1 MKISSKTCVCISVA
15 ALMSGSAVADN
26 VVSEF
31 MDGEASGSFR
41 LRYESA
47 DADDGTNDAAS
58 ALTLRTRLVYQTKG
72 MQGINAH
79 IEFEDVRAMLGMDD
93 YNVPG
98 GLGNGKA
105 GNDVIADP
113 AMTEV
118 NEAYLKYSSDN
129 LEVKA
134 GKQRIVYD
142 NMRFVGHV
150 GWRQDDQTFD
160 ALKATYKAGDMMVS
174 GAYIDQVNG
183 IFGDYHKTDKAD
195 VLINA
200 NYKLGMMGKITG
212 YVYQLD
218 NKVTDVQLG
227 TYGVRFKGKVEGG
240 MPINYTAEFATQ
252 TREAGA
258 VDNDATYLLV
268 EGGTSVS
275 GVNASVGMETL
286 GSDSGAYGFS
296 TDLATKHAFNGWAD
310 VFLGTPAQGL
320 QDIYVKVG
328 SKVSGVKLLGV
339 YHTFSADDEAGS
351 GADDFGSEIDLLAVK
366 KLENGVVV
374 GFKYAGYSAGD
385 TATGKVD
392 TTKMW
397 LWTQVS
403 F

>member
-1 MKISSKTCVCISVA
+1 MKISSKACVCFCAA
-15 ALMSGSAVADN
+15 ALMSGSALADN
-26 VVSEF
+26 VVSKF
-31 MDGEASGSFR
+31 MEGEASGSFR

-47 DADDGTNDAAS
+47 DVDDGTNDAAS

-79 IEFEDVRAMLGMDD
+79 IEFEDVRAMLGVDD

-129 LEVKA
+129 LEVKV

-142 NMRFVGHV
+142 NMRLVGHV

-160 ALKATYKAGDMMVS
+160 ALKATYKIGDMVVS

-183 IFGDYHKTDKAD
+183 IFGDYDKTDKAD

-200 NYKLGMMGKITG
+200 SYKLGMMGKLTG

-240 MPINYTAEFATQ
+240 MPINYTAEIATQ
-252 TREAGA
+252 TRETGA
-258 VDNDATYLLV
+258 TDNDATYLLV
-268 EGGTSVS
+268 EGGTAVS

-286 GSDSGAYGFS
+286 GSDSGVYGFS

-310 VFLGTPAQGL
+310 VFLATPAQGL
-320 QDIYVKVG
+320 QDIYLKVG
-328 SKVSGVKLLGV
+328 TKVAGTKLLGV
-339 YHTFSADDEAGS
+339 FHTYTADDDAGS
-351 GADDFGSEIDLLAVK
+351 GLDDFGSEIDLLAVK
-366 KLENGVVV
+366 KLDNGVAV
-374 GFKYAGYSAGD
+374 GFKYAAYSAGD
-385 TATGKVD
+385 LGADV
-392 TTKMW
+392 TKMW